1 MFSANLEESLPLYSN
16 KIARRRLSGGEL
28 LFVWGGSRH
37 PSAALLHPPLS
48 LQAIWLNLEC
58 LLVSGPLKDM
68 DFFVQE
74 GGGARI
80 LHQFTLES
88 PAVSFRVAGEK
99 DGIIDID
106 LKTGILYING
116 SLDWETKQVHKLQ
129 FTLESPAVSFRVAG
143 EKDGII
149 DIDLKTGI
157 LYINGSLDWET
168 KQVHKLQVE
177 SLDES
182 GSRVKG
188 PYAVTIYVEDI
199 NDNPPEFNQTEYF
212 GVVRQNSRPGKP
224 FMYVHATDRDD
235 PSTPHAQLSYSI
247 LHHFPKYFEEMLF
260 QIDNAT
266 GAISPTRTGSYYL
279 DPLKQDTF
287 TLVVSV
293 KDMGGMTTNAFASS
307 VDVIIT
313 VRETLW
319 KAPST
324 IYIKENSTQVHP
336 VNITKVQSN
345 EPGVIYDLF
354 EKEKLPRLPFSISK
368 DGGDIYVTEPLD
380 REEKDTY
387 TFFVVS
393 KDGTG
398 ELVDKPLQIQVIV
411 EDIND
416 NPPVCQ
422 QDLTVIEVQ
431 ENEQGGSNIGTV
443 LATDMDEKNTF
454 NSRLRF
460 QIQSQEPEY
469 PSNNLFYIQQ
479 DTGTLQLTGRSLN
492 KRDSAKYSLKVLVS
506 DPQFQTICHVEVHV
520 IDINDEIPIF
530 EKSDYDSV
538 TLTENTPVGTVILEI
553 QATDGDEPA
562 TGSSLIVYQVKEG
575 DPNNTFIIETDSETN
590 RGFVRINKAL
600 DFETMPVYNLVIN
613 ATNPEPLVKGVKY
626 NSSSLT
632 TFKVFVTNVEEP
644 PVFQKPVYK
653 IEVSEDI
660 PVNTLVMTVEAYD
673 PEGDSVRYSLEGDV
687 RKWLRIDSA
696 TGQVYTASL
705 LDREKEEIYS
715 IEVVASEL
723 NNAAQKSKAFLV
735 LQLRDVNDN
744 PPQIAMDNPTFFCY
758 PVSGG
763 ERTLI
768 QATDADELFFY
779 SKFTFSLPDETN
791 TRNNW
796 EISKY
801 NATHAYLSPKH
812 GNFEEKVY
820 DVPIILNDNGKPPLE
835 NKVNLKVNICK
846 CSSENSCFIEIDRQ
860 HSWPTAGQAIGILL
874 GVLLIIGKSLLLGA
888 ILAGVFFH
896 MKHKEKNGKSQPKDA
911 KDNAELNR
919 LA

>member
-1 MFSANLEESLPLYSN
+1 MLKLCGLQF
-16 KIARRRLSGGEL
+16 L
-28 LFVWGGSRH
+28 LLIHS
-37 PSAALLHPPLS
+37 
-48 LQAIWLNLEC
+48 AIWLNLEC
-58 LLVSGPLKDM
+58 LSVSGPLQDM

-74 GGGARI
+74 GGGPRI

-88 PAVSFRVAGEK
+88 PAVSFRVSGEK
-99 DGIIDID
+99 AGIIDID
-106 LKTGILYING
+106 
-116 SLDWETKQVHKLQ
+116 
-129 FTLESPAVSFRVAG
+129 PR
-143 EKDGII
+143 
-149 DIDLKTGI
+149 TGI

-182 GSRVKG
+182 GSTVKG

-235 PSTPHAQLSYSI
+235 PTTPHAQLSYSI

-293 KDMGGMTTNAFASS
+293 KDMGGTTTNAFASS
-307 VDVIIT
+307 VDVVIT
-313 VRETLW
+313 VMESLW

-345 EPGVIYDLF
+345 EPDVIYDLF

-368 DGGDIYVTEPLD
+368 DGDIYVTEPLD
-380 REEKDTY
+380 REEKDSY

-393 KDGTG
+393 KDSTG
-398 ELVDKPLQIQVIV
+398 ELVDKPLQIYVIV

-443 LATDMDEKNTF
+443 LATDMDEENTF

-479 DTGTLQLTGRSLN
+479 DTGTLQLTGRSLS

-506 DPQFQTICHVEVHV
+506 DPQFQTICDVEVHV

-530 EKSDYDSV
+530 EKSNYDSV
-538 TLTENTPVGTVILEI
+538 TLAENTPIGTLILEI

-562 TGSSLIVYQVKEG
+562 TGSSLIIYQVKEG

-600 DFETMPVYNLVIN
+600 DFETTPVYDLVIN
-613 ATNPEPLVKGVKY
+613 ATNPEPLVSGVKY

-632 TFKVFVTNVEEP
+632 TFSIYVTNVDEP
-644 PVFQKPVYK
+644 PTFQTPVYK
-653 IEVSEDI
+653 VEVSEDI
-660 PVNTLVMTVEAYD
+660 PVNTLVMTVEAHD

-696 TGQVYTASL
+696 TGQIYTASL

-723 NNAAQKSKAFLV
+723 NNATQKSRAFLV

-744 PPQIAMDNPTFFCY
+744 YPHIATDNPTFFCY

-779 SKFTFSLPDETN
+779 SKFTFSLPDEAN
-791 TRNNW
+791 TRSNW
-796 EISKY
+796 QISKY

-820 DVPIILNDNGKPPLE
+820 DVPIILNDNGNPPLE
-835 NKVNLKVNICK
+835 NKVNLKVSICK

-860 HSWPTAGQAIGILL
+860 HSWPTVGQAIGILL
-874 GVLLIIGKSLLLGA
+874 GVLLIIGA

-911 KDNAELNR
+911 KDKAELNR

>member
-1 MFSANLEESLPLYSN
+1 MLRLCGLQFLLLIHSA
-16 KIARRRLSGGEL
+16 
-28 LFVWGGSRH
+28 VW
-37 PSAALLHPPLS
+37 LH
-48 LQAIWLNLEC
+48 LEC
-58 LLVSGPLKDM
+58 LSVSGPLKDM
-68 DFFVQE
+68 DFNVQE
-74 GGGARI
+74 GGGPRI
-80 LHQFTLES
+80 LHQFTLEP
-88 PAVSFRVAGEK
+88 PAVSFRASGEK
-99 DGIIDID
+99 AGIIDID
-106 LKTGILYING
+106 
-116 SLDWETKQVHKLQ
+116 
-129 FTLESPAVSFRVAG
+129 P
-143 EKDGII
+143 
-149 DIDLKTGI
+149 KTGI

-177 SLDES
+177 SVDES

-199 NDNPPEFNQTEYF
+199 NDNPPEFNQTEYK

-224 FMYVHATDRDD
+224 FMYVYATDRDD
-235 PSTPHAQLSYSI
+235 PKTPHAQLSYSI

-266 GAISPTRTGSYYL
+266 GAISPTKTGSYYL

-307 VDVIIT
+307 VDVVIT
-313 VRETLW
+313 VMESLW
-319 KAPST
+319 KAPPT
-324 IYIKENSTQVHP
+324 IHIKENSTQVHP

-345 EPGVIYDLF
+345 EPDVIYDLF
-354 EKEKLPRLPFSISK
+354 EKEKLPRLPFSVSE
-368 DGGDIYVTEPLD
+368 DGTIYVTEPLD
-380 REEKDTY
+380 REEKDMY
-387 TFFVVS
+387 TFYVVS
-393 KDGTG
+393 KDSTG
-398 ELVDKPLQIQVIV
+398 ELVEKPLQIQVIV

-422 QDLTVIEVQ
+422 QDLTVVEVQ
-431 ENEQGGSNIGTV
+431 ENEKGGSNIGTV
-443 LATDMDEKNTF
+443 LATDMDEKGSL

-460 QIQSQEPEY
+460 QIQSQEPQY
-469 PSNNLFYIQQ
+469 PSGSLFYIQQ
-479 DTGTLQLTGRSLN
+479 DTGTLQLTGPSLS
-492 KRDSAKYSLKVLVS
+492 KRDSAKYSLTVLVS
-506 DPQFQTICHVEVHV
+506 DPDFKTICDVEVHV
-520 IDINDEIPIF
+520 IDINDQIPIF

-538 TLTENTPVGTVILEI
+538 TLSENTPVGTVILEI

-562 TGSSLIVYQVKEG
+562 TGSSLIVYQMKEG

-590 RGFVRINKAL
+590 RGFVKINKAL
-600 DFETMPVYNLVIN
+600 DFEAMPVYNLVIN
-613 ATNPEPLVKGVKY
+613 ATNPEPLVQGVQY
-626 NSSSLT
+626 NESSLA
-632 TFKVFVTNVEEP
+632 TFKVFVTNVDEP

-653 IEVSEDI
+653 TEVSEDI

-687 RKWLRIDSA
+687 RKWLRIDSV

-715 IEVVASEL
+715 IEVAVSEL

-744 PPQIAMDNPTFFCY
+744 HPQIATDNPTFFCY

-763 ERTLI
+763 EKTLI
-768 QATDADELFFY
+768 QAIDADELLFY
-779 SKFTFSLPDETN
+779 SKFTFSLADEMN
-791 TRNNW
+791 ARNNW

-820 DVPIILNDNGKPPLE
+820 DVPIILNDNGEPPLE
-835 NKVNLKVNICK
+835 NKVNLKVSICK
-846 CSSENSCFIEIDRQ
+846 CSTENSCFIEIDRQ

-874 GVLLIIGKSLLLGA
+874 GVLLIIGLEQRTQKFATSIARQSPRVTSWCHSKGPSFQLFNCQTKPQSYRSVPQQGT
-888 ILAGVFFH
+888 ILSA
-896 MKHKEKNGKSQPKDA
+896 
-911 KDNAELNR
+911 
-919 LA
+919 